1 MPETGIDQINDEAT
15 PAQTDVLSSHL
26 LGGKKKHDE
35 DKNVETEEIQH
46 LDKGADYL
54 TTMLLQ
60 QGVKETKTK
69 SKKTPPKLDELKKLF
84 VQKLVDSG
92 YVKIGDKV
100 LVVRR
105 GDVIPKIESSLGS
118 AIKSDL
124 ENRFHADGTQF
135 IGELPP
141 SRAIK
146 IPSQC
151 PACRTELIVEGAFL
165 TISIPFFLA
174 SSIAASTR
182 SKPTT

>member
-1 MPETGIDQINDEAT
+1 MPETGIDQINEEAT

-84 VQKLVDSG
+84 VQELIDSG
-92 YVKIGDKV
+92 YVKIGDKGRTV
-100 LVVRR
+100 LTDI
-105 GDVIPKIESSLGS
+105 GKKFLDTQTKNA
-118 AIKSDL
+118 AIKVELAKLKNL
-124 ENRFHADGTQF
+124 EYRKSLERQAKRNQKKR
-135 IGELPP
+135 
-141 SRAIK
+141 K
-146 IPSQC
+146 
-151 PACRTELIVEGAFL
+151 
-165 TISIPFFLA
+165 
-174 SSIAASTR
+174 
-182 SKPTT
+182 KK